1 MRFTLRSAK
10 KLSGSLT
17 LPGDKS
23 ISHRAVMLGSL
34 AEGTSSIKNF
44 LHSDDTKVTS
54 EVFRAL
60 GVNIIK
66 EDKNTIVVEGKGLF
80 SLSKPSAELS
90 MGNSGT
96 SMRILMGVL
105 AGQPFKTVLTA
116 REGLAARPMR
126 RVTEP
131 LSLMGAMI
139 EGRDNANYAP
149 ISIEGS
155 GLKPIDY
162 VSAIASAQI
171 KSAILFAGLYAKG
184 LTSVTEPFKSRDH
197 TERMMKAFGA
207 EIKIDGLKVSVNGA
221 PKLVAREIEVPGDI
235 SSAAFFMV
243 GASIVKGSKITL
255 KSVGL
260 NPTRAGIIEI
270 LKRMGA
276 RITIENRK
284 EFASEPVGDITIES
298 GNLRGITVAG
308 DLIPRSIDELPVIM
322 IAAAYAD
329 GITIIKGADEL
340 RVKETDRINSISANL
355 NEMGAKF
362 GVKGSDIIIEGAGSL
377 NGIAARSF
385 GDHRT
390 AMSMIV
396 AGLAAKGET
405 VIDDVD
411 CINKSYP
418 GFIKDLESLLK

>member
-1 MRFTLRSAK
+1 MKFALKPAK
-10 KLSGSLT
+10 KLSGSLI

-34 AEGTSSIKNF
+34 AEGTTFIRNF
-44 LHSDDTKVTS
+44 LHSDDTRVTS
-54 EVFRAL
+54 EAFRAL
-60 GVNIIK
+60 GITIK
-66 EDKNTIVVEGKGLF
+66 EDKDIVMVEGKGLF
-80 SLSKPSAELS
+80 GLSKPSVELS

-96 SMRILMGVL
+96 SMRILMGIL
-105 AGQPFKTVLTA
+105 AGQPFKSVLTA
-116 REGLAARPMR
+116 LEGLAARPMR

-131 LSLMGAMI
+131 LSLMGAKI
-139 EGRDNANYAP
+139 DGRDDANYAP
-149 ISIEGS
+149 ITIEGPS
-155 GLKPIDY
+155 LKPINY
-162 VSAIASAQI
+162 VSKIASAQI
-171 KSAILFAGLYAKG
+171 KSAILFAGLYAG
-184 LTSVTEPFKSRDH
+184 GVTSVMEPSRSRDH

-207 EIKIDGLKVSVNGA
+207 DIEITGLKVSVKGA
-221 PKLVAREIEVPGDI
+221 PKLLSQDIEVSGDI

-276 RITIENRK
+276 RITIDNRR
-284 EFASEPVGDITIES
+284 ESAFEPLGDITVES
-298 GNLRGITVAG
+298 ANLRGITIAG

-329 GITIIKGADEL
+329 GITLIKGAGEL
-340 RVKETDRINSISANL
+340 RVKETDRINSISATL
-355 NEMGAKF
+355 NDMGAKF
-362 GVKGSDIIIEGAGSL
+362 GVKGSDIIIEGVGGL
-377 NGIAARSF
+377 NGAAARSF

-390 AMSMIV
+390 AMSIII
-396 AGLAAKGET
+396 AALAAKGET

-418 GFIKDLESLLK
+418 NFITDLESILK